1 MIQRLFRSMQAGL
14 TRNVA
19 FTTSSAEDDR
29 LQGRTYAV
37 PFEAVWQA
45 SLELVDGGLR
55 GWTLSESDDGEGI
68 IRGRARGGLR
78 RTESAITLRIT
89 LDQDAQTRI
98 DGLSASR
105 VGRADLGANAR
116 RLGRFFRGLDRSLE
130 EALGRPIR
138 SVRIEPPAPSGRPA
152 SRGIRTG

>member
-1 MIQRLFRSMQAGL
+1 MQAGL

-19 FTTSSAEDDR
+19 FTAPSAEDDR

-37 PFEAVWQA
+37 PFEAVWRA

-55 GWTLSESDDGEGI
+55 GWSLTESDDGEGI
-68 IRGRARGGLR
+68 IRGQARGGLR
-78 RTESAITLRIT
+78 RTESAITLRII
-89 LDQDAQTRI
+89 LDEDAQTRI

-116 RLGRFFRGLDRSLE
+116 RLGRFFRSLDRALE
-130 EALGRPIR
+130 SALDRPIAT
-138 SVRIEPPAPSGRPA
+138 VRIEPAASSGRRA
-152 SRGIRTG
+152 GRGVRTV

>member
-1 MIQRLFRSMQAGL
+1 MRTGL

-19 FTTSSAEDDR
+19 FTAPGSDDER

-37 PFEAVWQA
+37 PFETVWQA
-45 SLELVDGGLR
+45 ALSLVDGGLR
-55 GWTLSESDDGEGI
+55 GWSLTESDDAEGI

-78 RTESAITLRIT
+78 RTESAITLRIS

-116 RLGRFFRGLDRSLE
+116 RLGRFFRALDRAIVS
-130 EALGRPIR
+130 AHGRPIGAL
-138 SVRIEPPAPSGRPA
+138 RIDPAPQRARRATP
-152 SRGIRTG
+152 GIGPG

>member
-1 MIQRLFRSMQAGL
+1 VIQPLIRSLQAGL

-19 FTTSSAEDDR
+19 FTAPSAEDDR

-37 PFEAVWQA
+37 PFEAVWRA
-45 SLELVDGGLR
+45 SLELMDGGLR

-89 LDQDAQTRI
+89 LDEDAQTRI

-116 RLGRFFRGLDRSLE
+116 RLGRFFRSLDRSLE
-130 EALGRPIR
+130 QALGRPIR
-138 SVRIEPPAPSGRPA
+138 SVRIEPAAPSGRQA
-152 SRGIRTG
+152 GRGLRTG

>member
-1 MIQRLFRSMQAGL
+1 VIRDLYRSMRTAL

-19 FTTSSAEDDR
+19 FTAPGSDDAR

-37 PFEAVWQA
+37 PFETVWQA
-45 SLELVDGGLR
+45 SLSLVDGGLR
-55 GWTLSESDDGEGI
+55 GWSLTESDDAEGI
-68 IRGRARGGLR
+68 IRGQARGGLR

-89 LDQDAQTRI
+89 LDEDAQTRI

-116 RLGRFFRGLDRSLE
+116 RLGQFFRGLDRAIVSVD
-130 EALGRPIR
+130 GRPIGA
-138 SVRIEPPAPSGRPA
+138 VRIGAAARRGRSATRGSGP
-152 SRGIRTG
+152 G

>member
-1 MIQRLFRSMQAGL
+1 MQAGL

-19 FTTSSAEDDR
+19 FTAPSAEDDR

-37 PFEAVWQA
+37 PFDAVWRA
-45 SLELVDGGLR
+45 SLELVGGGLR
-55 GWTLSESDDGEGI
+55 GWSLTESDDGEGI
-68 IRGRARGGLR
+68 IRGQVRGGLW
-78 RTESAITLRIT
+78 RTESAITLRII

-116 RLGRFFRGLDRSLE
+116 RLGRFFRSLDRALE
-130 EALGRPIR
+130 SALDRPITA
-138 SVRIEPPAPSGRPA
+138 VRIEPAAPSGR
-152 SRGIRTG
+152 STGRGARTV